1 MYVLNFFFFF
11 FWNQSD
17 LVLTPMTP
25 VILSF
30 SNWLR
35 VSLALLSRR
44 TTLGWSM
51 LTMWKGLW
59 QTAWWRTTG
68 GSLYY
73 SSGTKGYGQ
82 STSTCIYIYLSMCM
96 MKFTPISVKFCN
108 TCKFISS
115 FLSQIGYEINA
126 YIIVIIALE
135 LWANFV
141 SFCFPLL
148 ISTQAWRT
156 SAFPSTLRVSVRVCG
171 RGWGSTSLM
180 LTTISHCSTLE
191 TSTAQGKKN
200 RTNSS

>member
-1 MYVLNFFFFF
+1 MHMLNCF
-11 FWNQSD
+11 NQSD
-17 LVLTPMTP
+17 LVLTRMTP

-44 TTLGWSM
+44 TTSGWSM
-51 LTMWKGLW
+51 LTMWRGLW

-82 STSTCIYIYLSMCM
+82 STSIYIYLSMCM

-108 TCKFISS
+108 TCRFISS

-126 YIIVIIALE
+126 YVIVIIALE

-148 ISTQAWRT
+148 ISIQAWRT

-171 RGWGSTSLM
+171 RGWGSTSPM